1 MRNWLVVA
9 ALGEF
14 MRSSITIL
22 VALLLLFASNAS
34 AQKGD
39 WTTVEELPYG
49 TPISVLYGGFPIH
62 NPCTFQNAVNDKL
75 MCRRQLSRSGRIFI
89 PPGAIYF
96 RKQIRAVRLEYSDTH
111 NELVG
116 FAIGGAIGGAL
127 GASGSGDPRGRFAAG
142 LIIGIGGGA
151 LGALL
156 GRDFPI
162 FHRKTSYHQ

>member
-1 MRNWLVVA
+1 
-9 ALGEF
+9 
-14 MRSSITIL
+14 
-22 VALLLLFASNAS
+22 
-34 AQKGD
+34 
-39 WTTVEELPYG
+39 
-49 TPISVLYGGFPIH
+49 
-62 NPCTFQNAVNDKL
+62 
-75 MCRRQLSRSGRIFI
+75 LSRSGRIFI

-162 FHRKTSYHQ
+162 FHRKTIYHQ